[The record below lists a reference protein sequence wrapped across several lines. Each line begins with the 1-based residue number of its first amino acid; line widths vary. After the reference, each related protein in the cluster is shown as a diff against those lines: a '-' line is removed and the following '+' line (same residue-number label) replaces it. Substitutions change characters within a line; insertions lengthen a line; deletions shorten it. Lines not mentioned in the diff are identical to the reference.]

1 MTMLRWI
8 GSDTRD
14 CKRKGF
20 SGFAS
25 RSLFWRQDGFTLI
38 EILVA
43 MSVLAISLVVIFQVF
58 SGGLKSSTLSERY
71 TRAIFYA
78 REKMEEILLSDEL
91 TEAVTEGEFEDSFKW
106 RAEVALV
113 EPVKEDEPKLP
124 FDIFNIKVEVWWKD
138 MDRGK
143 HFEITTTKIAEKSRD
158 NETSAR
164 KRRG

>member
-1 MTMLRWI
+1 MLEI
-8 GSDTRD
+8 HSS
-14 CKRKGF
+14 KGGHSAF
-20 SGFAS
+20 RGRPLSWS
-25 RSLFWRQDGFTLI
+25 QKGFTLI

-43 MSVLAISLVVIFQVF
+43 MSVLSISLVVVFQVF
-58 SGGLKSSTLSERY
+58 SGGLKSSKLSERY

-106 RAEVALV
+106 KAEVALV
-113 EPVKEDEPKLP
+113 EPIEEDEPKLP
-124 FDIFNIKVEVWWKD
+124 FDIFNIKVDVWWED

-143 HFEITTTKIAEKSRD
+143 HFEISTTKIAEKSKD

-164 KRRG
+164 KRKG